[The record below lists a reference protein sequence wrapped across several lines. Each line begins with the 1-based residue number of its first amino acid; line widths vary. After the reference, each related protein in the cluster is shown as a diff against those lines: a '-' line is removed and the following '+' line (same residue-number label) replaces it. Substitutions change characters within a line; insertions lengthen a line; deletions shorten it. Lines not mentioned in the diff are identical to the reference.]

1 MIKKLSPY
9 VKGYWLP
16 TILAPILTMGEV
28 VMEVYIP
35 FLMSRI
41 IDEGIALGDRNL
53 VVSLGIRMI
62 LCAITSL
69 VLGIASQWVTA
80 RARTGFSRNLR
91 AALFRKVQGFS
102 FANVDHF
109 STGSLITRLTTDVGQ
124 IEMAFSTLIHMLF
137 RNPVMIV
144 FATVMAFRINA
155 RLCRV
160 FLVAIPV
167 LGISVYLVSTKAHPF
182 FMEMMKRFDVINSII
197 EENLTAIRVV
207 KAFVRKDKENEKFQ
221 AAAAGIKAAQLRAEH
236 IVILTGPL
244 LNAVIYG
251 TTLAICWF
259 GGKQMI
265 AGTMQTGEFL
275 TFIQYIRQILFNLNM
290 LSMVFIMIIMAGA
303 SIDRVIEVLDEIPDI
318 SDENADPELELA
330 DGSVRFDHVNFTYKK
345 DSSNYILTDINLDVK
360 SGETIGI
367 IGGTGSAKSTL
378 VQLIPRLYDV
388 NTGAIEVGGR
398 NVKDYKLD
406 KLRDGCSMVLQ
417 KNLLFSGTIRDNL
430 KWGKEDATDE
440 EIIEACKAAD
450 AHNFIMG
457 FPNGY
462 DTELG
467 QGGVNVSGGQ
477 KQRLCI
483 ARALLKHPKILIL
496 DDSTSAVDTATD
508 HAIRTALKKH
518 SAGMTTFIIAQRIA
532 SVHDADKVIVL
543 DNGKIDGFDTPENL
557 LKNNQIY
564 REVYE
569 SQQKGA
575 QENG

>member
-9 VKGYWLP
+9 IKGYWLP

-41 IDEGIALGDRNL
+41 IDEGIALGDRDL

-80 RARTGFSRNLR
+80 RARTGFSKNLR
-91 AALFRKVQGFS
+91 AEMFRRVQGFS

-109 STGSLITRLTTDVGQ
+109 STGSLITRLTTDVAQ
-124 IEMAFSTLIHMLF
+124 VENAFSTIIHMLF
-137 RNPVMIV
+137 RNPVMIL
-144 FATVMAFRINA
+144 FATVMAFRIN
-155 RLCRV
+155 RELCRV

-182 FMEMMKRFDVINSII
+182 FMAMMKRFDVINSII

-303 SIDRVIEVLDEIPDI
+303 SVDRIIEVLDEIPDI
-318 SDENADPELELA
+318 SDENADPGLDLA
-330 DGSVRFDHVNFTYKK
+330 DGSVRFDHVNFTYNK
-345 DSSNYILTDINLDVK
+345 DSDNYILTDINLDIK

-388 NTGAIEVGGR
+388 NTGTIEVGGR

-417 KNLLFSGTIRDNL
+417 KNLLFSGTIRENL

-450 AHNFIMG
+450 AHNFIMS

-508 HAIRTALKKH
+508 HAIRAALKKQA
-518 SAGMTTFIIAQRIA
+518 AGMTTFIIAQRIA